1 MNVLSRS
8 ISQIFQGAVK
18 AFQTFPAAIGCALAF
33 AIVTIIR
40 IYLDW
45 PQQEAFNFLFNC
57 LHWSFAV
64 GAILSLAITTAVK
77 SRINNRNAF
86 LIGNMLGLLVVAFT
100 FILLYFFGQSADE
113 SSRYAVISGISQARA
128 GVAMLIG
135 MLAFI
140 YLAGYPNDQS
150 DFSKS
155 FFMTHKAFFI
165 ALIYGLVIMSGASGV
180 AGAVKALLYHG
191 MSYKVYMYI
200 GTFTGFMAFTIFLG
214 YFPDF
219 RKDQIDQH
227 REVAQKQPRFMEVLF
242 VYIMIPI
249 VIALTFVLLIWA
261 GRTVATGLWP
271 SFIQLSGI
279 ATSYAIGG
287 IWLHIMV
294 THHESTLAG
303 LYRKFYPIAALVI
316 LAFEAWALFVQLG
329 KSGLKMTEYTFS
341 LLWIITVAAVILLII
356 IKADAHP
363 KIVAITCIM
372 ALIYVLPIVG
382 YYALPVT
389 AQADRLE
396 KLLVSQGMFVDG
408 KIIPANKTNLPEPAL
423 RESITDAVDYLANA
437 RDAKLPT
444 WFDKNLRDNE
454 VFISKL
460 GFEQAWAKPQDV
472 YGNGSGAYMGTSIYL
487 PPEAINIKNYSWAL
501 NFQGD
506 FQKGKEYLTLI
517 GDRGTYRIYW
527 TLNTQDGIPTLRIVL
542 NDKTILNH
550 DLNDFID
557 QISKKFPPKQAE
569 PYEASF
575 KDMSMQLGNQDIDV
589 LLVFSN
595 VDINV
600 DPQSDTINY
609 WLNLN
614 ALYLNEK

>member
-1 MNVLSRS
+1 MNVLTRS

-45 PQQEAFNFLFNC
+45 PQQEAYNFLFNC

-64 GAILSLAITTAVK
+64 GAISSLAISTAAQ
-77 SRINNRNAF
+77 SRINNRRAF
-86 LIGNMLGLLVVAFT
+86 LIGNMLGLLVVAAT
-100 FILLYFFGQSADE
+100 FLLLYFFGHAVDE
-113 SSRYAVISGISQARA
+113 SSRFAVISGISQARA
-128 GVAMLIG
+128 GVAMLLSI
-135 MLAFI
+135 LAFI

-150 DFSKS
+150 DFAKS

-200 GTFTGFMAFTIFLG
+200 GTFTGFMSFTIFLG

-219 RKDQIDQH
+219 R
-227 REVAQKQPRFMEVLF
+227 KQPRFMEVLF

-249 VIALTFVLLIWA
+249 VIALTAVLLIWS
-261 GRTVATGLWP
+261 GRTIATGFWP

-294 THHESTLAG
+294 THHESSLAG
-303 LYRKFYPIAALVI
+303 FYRKFYPIAALVI
-316 LAFEAWALFVQLG
+316 LAFEAWALLVQLG
-329 KSGLKMTEYTFS
+329 KSGLKMTEYSFS
-341 LLWIITVAAVILLII
+341 LLWIIAVAAALLLII
-356 IKADAHP
+356 LKAGAHP
-363 KIVAITCIM
+363 KIVAITCAI
-372 ALIYVLPIVG
+372 ALIAVFPILG
-382 YYALPVT
+382 YNALPVT

-396 KLLVSQGMFVDG
+396 KLLISQGMFSDG
-408 KIIPANKTNLPEPAL
+408 KIIPATKANLPELAL

-472 YGNGSGAYMGTSIYL
+472 YGNGNGGYMGTSVYL
-487 PPEAINIKNYSWAL
+487 PSEAINIKNYEWAL
-501 NFQGD
+501 NFQGN
-506 FQKGKEYLTLI
+506 FQKGSEYVTLI

-527 TLNTQDGIPTLRIVL
+527 TLNSQDGIPTLRIVL
-542 NDKTILNH
+542 NDKTILEHNM
-550 DLNDFID
+550 NDFVD
-557 QISKKFPPKQAE
+557 QITKKYPPKQAE

-575 KDMSMQLGNQDIDV
+575 KDMSMQLGNQHIDL

-609 WLNLN
+609 WINLN
-614 ALYLNEK
+614 ALYMNEK